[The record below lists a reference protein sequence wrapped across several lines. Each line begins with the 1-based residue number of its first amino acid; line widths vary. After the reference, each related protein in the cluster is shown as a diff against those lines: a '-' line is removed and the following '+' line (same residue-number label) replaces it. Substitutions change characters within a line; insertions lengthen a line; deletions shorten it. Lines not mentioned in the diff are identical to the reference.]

1 MEIILHCSFIIDMR
15 MRNERKQA
23 AFYNKACWLINKTVW
38 YDILFLSLRLIKMS
52 KTNEKVRYIEEGK
65 SR

>member
-1 MEIILHCSFIIDMR
+1 